1 MRKRVV
7 MTCLVTKT
15 FYIDEETEQGVIN
28 KINNSLAE
36 WNNTDFFETIKLDKI
51 ISIQDI
57 KIKEVEKGF

>member
-15 FYIDEETEQGVIN
+15 FHINEETEQDVIN

-36 WNNTDFFETIKLDKI
+36 WHNIDLFETIRPDKI
-51 ISIQDI
+51 INIQDI

>member
-15 FYIDEETEQGVIN
+15 FYVNEETEQDVIN

-36 WNNTDFFETIKLDKI
+36 WNNIDLFETIRPDKI
-51 ISIQDI
+51 INIQNI
-57 KIKEVEKGF
+57 KIKEIKKD

>member
-15 FYIDEETEQGVIN
+15 FHIDEETEQGVIN
-28 KINNSLAE
+28 KINNLLVE

>member
-15 FYIDEETEQGVIN
+15 FYVDEETEQGVVN

-36 WNNTDFFETIKLDKI
+36 WNNTDLFETIKPDKI
-51 ISIQDI
+51 IKIQNI
-57 KIKEVEKGF
+57 KIKEVEEGF

>member
-15 FYIDEETEQGVIN
+15 FYVDEETEQDVIN
-28 KINNSLAE
+28 KINNSLVE